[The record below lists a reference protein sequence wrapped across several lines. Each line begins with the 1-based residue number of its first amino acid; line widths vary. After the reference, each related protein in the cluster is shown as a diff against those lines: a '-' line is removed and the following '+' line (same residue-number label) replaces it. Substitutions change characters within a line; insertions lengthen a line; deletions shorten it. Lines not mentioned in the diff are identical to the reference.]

1 MKPNFPLL
9 SARGYRIP
17 AEWEE
22 QEAVLLSWPHNLD
35 TWPGKF
41 APIPAVYGSLIGEI
55 VDHQAVWLLV
65 CDDAMEIEA
74 KRLLTLAGVNHARVK
89 FITMPTRD
97 TWCRDFGP
105 ISLVKNENGQRVRLF
120 TDWIFNG
127 WGGKY
132 YTQGYLEDDVVPSR
146 LAKLFGVE
154 VADIP
159 IILEGGSIDTN
170 GQGALITSESCL
182 LNKNRNESFTL
193 SMIEEVLR
201 DALGVRQIIWVPKGI
216 AGDDTDGHVDD
227 TVRFVNADTV
237 ICMDEPDTS
246 DENHLILKDVQ
257 QRLKGVFLQNGLPLK
272 TVLLPMPDPV
282 EFAGERLPASY
293 ANFLITNK
301 KVLVPIY
308 RCPKKDAEALAIL
321 QALFPTRKV
330 VGIDATDLVLG
341 LGAIHCISQNIP
353 AL

>member
-1 MKPNFPLL
+1 MKPISQL
-9 SARGYRIP
+9 SKLGYRMP
-17 AEWEE
+17 AEWEA
-22 QEAVLLSWPHNLD
+22 QEAILLSWPHNSA

-41 APIPAVYGSLIGEI
+41 LPVPAAYVAIIGQI
-55 VDHQAVWLLV
+55 VDHQDVWLLV
-65 CDDAMEIEA
+65 CDDKMAIEA
-74 KRLLTLAGVNHARVK
+74 RRLLTLNGVNQTRVK
-89 FITMPTRD
+89 FIVMPTRD

-105 ISLVKNENGQRVRLF
+105 ISLVKNEDGQRTRLF

-132 YTQGYLEDDVVPSR
+132 YAEGYPEDDAVPTR
-146 LAKLFGVE
+146 LANLYGIKV
-154 VADIP
+154 VDIP

-170 GQGALITSESCL
+170 GQGTLITSESCL
-182 LNKNRNESFTL
+182 LNENRNLHLTL
-193 SMIEEVLR
+193 PMIENVFRET
-201 DALGVRQIIWVPKGI
+201 LGIRKVIWVPKGI

-227 TVRFVNADTV
+227 TVRFVNVDTV
-237 ICMDEPDTS
+237 ICMDEPNVA
-246 DENHLILKDVQ
+246 DENHQILKDVQ
-257 QRLKGVFLQNGLPLK
+257 QSLKGVFLQEGLPLK

-282 EFAGERLPASY
+282 DFAGERLPASY

-301 KVLVPIY
+301 KVLVPVY
-308 RCPKKDAEALAIL
+308 RCPKKDAEAIMTL